1 VGRVLDS
8 QMGYRIK
15 PIVAALDELAR
26 KRGVGRS
33 TVALAWLLKHP
44 SRIVPIIGSTK
55 PESIRAAVQALDFE
69 LSRDEWYTLLA
80 AARGEKLP

>member
-1 VGRVLDS
+1 VLDS

-15 PIVAALDELAR
+15 PIVAALDSLAQQ
-26 KRGVGRS
+26 RGVTRS

-44 SRIVPIIGSTK
+44 SKIVPIIGSTK
-55 PESIRAAVQALDFE
+55 PESIRAAVKALDFE

-80 AARGEKLP
+80 SARGEKLP